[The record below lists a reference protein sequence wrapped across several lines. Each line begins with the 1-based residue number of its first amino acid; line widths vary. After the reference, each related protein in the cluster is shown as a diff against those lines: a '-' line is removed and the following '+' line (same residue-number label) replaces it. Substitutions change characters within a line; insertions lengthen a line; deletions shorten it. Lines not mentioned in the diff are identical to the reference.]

1 MASSFKLEFTK
12 LFRKQWLTYDEK
24 TRDLIR
30 DKLLLVKKNPFRYPL
45 HKGYT
50 RVRKV
55 KLSVEGKYQRLM
67 YALHMPE
74 ADQILVLGVFER
86 SQDYK
91 DFERKFKHLKKK

>member
-12 LFRKQWLTYDEK
+12 LFGKQWLTHDEK

-30 DKLLLVKKNPFRYPL
+30 DKLLLVKTNPSRYPL
-45 HKGYT
+45 HKGYAH
-50 RVRKV
+50 VRKV
-55 KLSVEGKYQRLM
+55 KLSIEGKYQRLM

-74 ADQILVLGVFER
+74 SDQILVLGVFER

-91 DFERKFKHLKKK
+91 DFERKFKNLKKK